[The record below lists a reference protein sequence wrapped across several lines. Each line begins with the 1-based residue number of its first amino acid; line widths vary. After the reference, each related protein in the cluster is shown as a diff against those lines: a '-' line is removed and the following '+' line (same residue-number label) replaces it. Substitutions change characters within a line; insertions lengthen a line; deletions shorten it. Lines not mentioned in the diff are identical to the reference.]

1 MDSALTYQAYYTKSD
16 PILNYMTRMLNF
28 EPHDNILEPCGGDGV
43 FIDKILEHNPDAHVN
58 VFELNPSAVVGL
70 KKKYSNRPG
79 ISVKETDTLLDTTI
93 VSCSQKYDKIIGNP
107 PYGARNDEKK
117 KGLLNKL
124 YSDLY
129 TKESYTLFLYACTRC
144 LKENGELCFIIPD
157 TFLSLHR
164 HLSIR
169 KFLLTNTQI
178 KELALFPSSFF
189 PGINFGYAN
198 LCIITLKKS
207 SDISQN
213 MNNEIVIRTNFKT
226 VEELEN
232 TDCGTRKII
241 FQKSV
246 YEGVGSA
253 FMFNSTDKVANLINN
268 EKLKK
273 IGDIASCVTG
283 FYSGNDKNYLHPLNG
298 EIKNSKK
305 YICAKTENIRRT
317 ELSQEEKVTGI
328 TENDYLVP
336 IVKGGNIEYIKPN
349 HWFMDWSAQAISEY
363 KQSKKC
369 RFQNSDFYFKN
380 GIGIPMIRS
389 SKLTGA
395 LIEGRLFD
403 QSIVGV
409 FPKEEKWIFY
419 LLGFFNS
426 SVCTELINAIN
437 PSTNNSANYIKKIP
451 FIAPCDEIKNKVD
464 ALVQNIIAT
473 LKYGDTNIEADKK
486 EIDEIFANLYL
497 KNIGVGNTKSKNAKT
512 VAKQLDFLE
521 LFDQYADNPIVENWM
536 VHDSGPCVYGCK
548 IIPSS
553 LNIDKNCLI
562 SLVKADNFENFIR
575 QSAKI
580 YYTGKKFPTTVAL
593 NRLYYFMPYLKGK
606 GIRDIYL
613 IKKARLGFRKEGT
626 PEEDQN
632 DLRLVF
638 EIEFIG
644 QLFSD
649 YQSIDLKIWRTFT
662 DTTLKELLDA
672 KVNSKHSLVV

>member
-16 PILNYMTRMLNF
+16 PILNYMTGMLNF
-28 EPHDNILEPCGGDGV
+28 DPHDEILEPCGGDGV

-58 VFELNPSAVVGL
+58 VFELNTSAVIGL
-70 KKKYSNRPG
+70 KEKYSAKPG
-79 ISVKETDTLLDTTI
+79 ISVKETDTLLDTEI
-93 VSCSQKYDKIIGNP
+93 ISCTQRYDKIIGNP

-117 KGLLNKL
+117 KNLLNKL
-124 YSDLY
+124 YPDLY

-178 KELALFPSSFF
+178 RELALFPSSFF

-207 SDISQN
+207 SEISQN
-213 MNNEIVIRTNFKT
+213 MNNEIVIRTNFKS

-232 TDCGTRKII
+232 SNCGTRKII
-241 FQKSV
+241 SQKSV
-246 YEGVGSA
+246 YDGVGSA
-253 FMFNSTDKVANLINN
+253 FMFNSTDKVASLINN
-268 EKLKK
+268 EDLKK

-283 FYSGNDKNYLHPLNG
+283 FYSGNDKNYLHPLNS

-305 YICAKTENIRRT
+305 YICAKIENIRKSD
-317 ELSQEEKVTGI
+317 LSQEEKVSGI
-328 TENDYLVP
+328 TEDDYLVP
-336 IVKGGNIEYIKPN
+336 IVKGGNIEYVKPN
-349 HWFMDWSAQAISEY
+349 LWFMDWSAQAISEY

-369 RFQNSDFYFKN
+369 RLQNSDFYFKN

-395 LIEGRLFD
+395 LIEERLFD

-451 FIAPCDEIKNKVD
+451 FIVPCDETKNKVD

-473 LKYGDTNIEADKK
+473 LKNGDTNIETDKK
-486 EIDEIFANLYL
+486 EIDEIFANLYF
-497 KNIGVGNTKSKNAKT
+497 KNIGADSRKYRNSKT
-512 VAKQLDFLE
+512 VAKQLNDLE
-521 LFDQYADNPIVENWM
+521 QENRE
-536 VHDSGPCVYGCK
+536 DSGQKHQNENSHLRYDDGMENRGC
-548 IIPSS
+548 
-553 LNIDKNCLI
+553 
-562 SLVKADNFENFIR
+562 
-575 QSAKI
+575 
-580 YYTGKKFPTTVAL
+580 
-593 NRLYYFMPYLKGK
+593 
-606 GIRDIYL
+606 
-613 IKKARLGFRKEGT
+613 
-626 PEEDQN
+626 
-632 DLRLVF
+632 
-638 EIEFIG
+638 G
-644 QLFSD
+644 QGDGRGS
-649 YQSIDLKIWRTFT
+649 
-662 DTTLKELLDA
+662 
-672 KVNSKHSLVV
+672 

>member
-16 PILNYMTRMLNF
+16 PILNYMTGMLNF

-43 FIDKILEHNPDAHVN
+43 FIDKILEHNPNAHVN

-70 KKKYSNRPG
+70 KEKYSTRPG
-79 ISVKETDTLLDTTI
+79 ISVKETDTLLDATI

-129 TKESYTLFLYACTRC
+129 TRESYTLFLYACTRC

-213 MNNEIVIRTNFKT
+213 MNNEIVIRTNFKS
-226 VEELEN
+226 VDELEN

-268 EKLKK
+268 EELKK

-451 FIAPCDEIKNKVD
+451 FIAPCDETKNKVD

-497 KNIGVGNTKSKNAKT
+497 NNIGVGSTKSKNAKT

-521 LFDQYADNPIVENWM
+521 LFDQYAVNPIVENWM
-536 VHDSGPCVYGCK
+536 AHDGGPCVYGCQ

-553 LNIDKNCLI
+553 LNIYKNCLI

-644 QLFSD
+644 QLFSNF
-649 YQSIDLKIWRTFT
+649 QSIDLKIWRTFT
-662 DTTLKELLDA
+662 DTTLKELLDDQ
-672 KVNSKHSLVV
+672 VNNKHSLVV

>member
-16 PILNYMTRMLNF
+16 PILNYMTGMLNF
-28 EPHDNILEPCGGDGV
+28 DPHDEILEPCGGDGV

-58 VFELNPSAVVGL
+58 VFELNTSAVIGL
-70 KKKYSNRPG
+70 KEKYSAKPG
-79 ISVKETDTLLDTTI
+79 ISVKETDTLLDTEI
-93 VSCSQKYDKIIGNP
+93 ISCTQRYDKIIGNP

-117 KGLLNKL
+117 KNLLNKL
-124 YSDLY
+124 YPDLY

-178 KELALFPSSFF
+178 RELALFPSSFF

-207 SDISQN
+207 SEISQN
-213 MNNEIVIRTNFKT
+213 MNNEIVIRTNFKS

-232 TDCGTRKII
+232 SNCGTRKII
-241 FQKSV
+241 SQKSV
-246 YEGVGSA
+246 YDGVGSA
-253 FMFNSTDKVANLINN
+253 FMFNSTDKVASLINN
-268 EKLKK
+268 EDLKK

-283 FYSGNDKNYLHPLNG
+283 FYSGNDKNYLHPLNS

-305 YICAKTENIRRT
+305 YICAKIENIRKSD
-317 ELSQEEKVTGI
+317 LSQEEKVSGI
-328 TENDYLVP
+328 TEDDYLVP
-336 IVKGGNIEYIKPN
+336 IVKGGNIEYVKPN

-369 RFQNSDFYFKN
+369 RLQNSDFYFKN

-395 LIEGRLFD
+395 LIEERLFD

-451 FIAPCDEIKNKVD
+451 FIVPCDETKNKVD

-473 LKYGDTNIEADKK
+473 LKNGDTNIETDKK
-486 EIDEIFANLYL
+486 EIDEIFANLYF
-497 KNIGVGNTKSKNAKT
+497 KNIGADSKKSRNSKT
-512 VAKQLDFLE
+512 VAKQLNYLE
-521 LFDQYADNPIVENWM
+521 HAKQHSNSRNSEKSSANSL
-536 VHDSGPCVYGCK
+536 S
-548 IIPSS
+548 PSS
-553 LNIDKNCLI
+553 SSQARSKYDSSRKTIVLREL
-562 SLVKADNFENFIR
+562 SYFILTR
-575 QSAKI
+575 YSA
-580 YYTGKKFPTTVAL
+580 TPP
-593 NRLYYFMPYLKGK
+593 MD
-606 GIRDIYL
+606 DI
-613 IKKARLGFRKEGT
+613 T
-626 PEEDQN
+626 S
-632 DLRLVF
+632 
-638 EIEFIG
+638 
-644 QLFSD
+644 FSD
-649 YQSIDLKIWRTFT
+649 R
-662 DTTLKELLDA
+662 
-672 KVNSKHSLVV
+672 

>member
-1 MDSALTYQAYYTKSD
+1 
-16 PILNYMTRMLNF
+16 MTGMLNF
-28 EPHDNILEPCGGDGV
+28 DPHDEILEPCGGDGV

-58 VFELNPSAVVGL
+58 IFELNTSAVIGL
-70 KKKYSNRPG
+70 KEKYSAKPG
-79 ISVKETDTLLDTTI
+79 ISVKETDTLLDTEI
-93 VSCSQKYDKIIGNP
+93 ISCTQRYDKIIGNP

-117 KGLLNKL
+117 KNLLNKL

-169 KFLLTNTQI
+169 KFLLTNTKI
-178 KELALFPSSFF
+178 RELALFPSSFF

-207 SDISQN
+207 SEISQN
-213 MNNEIVIRTNFKT
+213 MNNEIVIRTNFKS

-232 TDCGTRKII
+232 SNCGTRKII
-241 FQKSV
+241 SQKSV
-246 YEGVGSA
+246 YDGVGSA
-253 FMFNSTDKVANLINN
+253 FMFNSTDKVASLINN
-268 EKLKK
+268 EDLKK

-283 FYSGNDKNYLHPLNG
+283 FYSGNDKNYLHPLNS

-305 YICAKTENIRRT
+305 YICAKIENIRKSD
-317 ELSQEEKVTGI
+317 LSQEEKVSGI
-328 TENDYLVP
+328 TEDDYLVP
-336 IVKGGNIEYIKPN
+336 IVKGGNIEYVKPN

-369 RFQNSDFYFKN
+369 RLQNSDFYFKN

-395 LIEGRLFD
+395 LIEESLFD

-451 FIAPCDEIKNKVD
+451 FIVPCDETKNKVD

-473 LKYGDTNIEADKK
+473 LKNGDTNIETDKK
-486 EIDEIFANLYL
+486 EIDEIFANLYF
-497 KNIGVGNTKSKNAKT
+497 KNIGADSKKSRNSKT
-512 VAKQLDFLE
+512 VAKQLNYLE
-521 LFDQYADNPIVENWM
+521 HAKQHSNSRNSEKNSA
-536 VHDSGPCVYGCK
+536 
-548 IIPSS
+548 SS
-553 LNIDKNCLI
+553 
-562 SLVKADNFENFIR
+562 
-575 QSAKI
+575 
-580 YYTGKKFPTTVAL
+580 P
-593 NRLYYFMPYLKGK
+593 
-606 GIRDIYL
+606 
-613 IKKARLGFRKEGT
+613 
-626 PEEDQN
+626 
-632 DLRLVF
+632 
-638 EIEFIG
+638 
-644 QLFSD
+644 
-649 YQSIDLKIWRTFT
+649 
-662 DTTLKELLDA
+662 
-672 KVNSKHSLVV
+672 

>member
-16 PILNYMTRMLNF
+16 PILNYMTGMLNF

-43 FIDKILEHNPDAHVN
+43 FIDKILENNPDAHVN

-70 KKKYSNRPG
+70 KEKYSNKHG
-79 ISVKETDTLLDTTI
+79 ISVKETDTLLDSTI

-117 KGLLNKL
+117 KDLLNKL

-213 MNNEIVIRTNFKT
+213 MNNEIVIRTSFKT

-232 TDCGTRKII
+232 TDCGTRKNIS
-241 FQKSV
+241 QKSV
-246 YEGVGSA
+246 YEAVGSA
-253 FMFNSTDKVANLINN
+253 FMFNSTDKIANLINN
-268 EKLKK
+268 EELKK

-283 FYSGNDKNYLHPLNG
+283 FYSGNDKKFLHPLNS

-328 TENDYLVP
+328 TEDDYLVP

-349 HWFMDWSAQAISEY
+349 HWFMDWSTQAISEY
-363 KQSKKC
+363 RQSKKC

-451 FIAPCDEIKNKVD
+451 FVAPCDEIKNKVD

-473 LKYGDTNIEADKK
+473 LKNGDTNIEVDIK
-486 EIDEIFANLYL
+486 EIDEVFANLYF
-497 KNIGVGNTKSKNAKT
+497 KNIGIDSTKSKNVKT
-512 VAKQLDFLE
+512 VAKQLNFLE
-521 LFDQYADNPIVENWM
+521 LFDQYAGNPIVENWM
-536 VHDSGPCVYGCK
+536 VHDSVPCNYGCK

-553 LNIDKNCLI
+553 LNIAKNCLI
-562 SLVKADNFENFIR
+562 SLVKSDNLEHFIG

-580 YYTGKKFPTTVAL
+580 YYTGKKFPTTIAL
-593 NRLYYFMPYLKGK
+593 NKLYYFVPYLKGK

-626 PEEDQN
+626 SEEDQN

-644 QLFSD
+644 QLFND
-649 YQSIDLKIWRTFT
+649 YQFIDLKIWRTFT